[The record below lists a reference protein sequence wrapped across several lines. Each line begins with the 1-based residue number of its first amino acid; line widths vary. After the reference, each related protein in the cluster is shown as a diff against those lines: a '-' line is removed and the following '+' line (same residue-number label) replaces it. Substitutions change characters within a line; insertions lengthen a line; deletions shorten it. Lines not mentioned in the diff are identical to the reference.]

1 MPGQIR
7 QAAAKA
13 SLNFVP
19 MNIMPSFSDALT
31 HATYSHLRI
40 REPKVEKLH
49 KIAAVPCLTQQ
60 ADVGPAAQRGFQ
72 AERVTAGDANV
83 GFSQQKKRG
92 VVCAPGGS
100 P

>member
-49 KIAAVPCLTQQ
+49 KIAAAPCLTQQ
-60 ADVGPAAQRGFQ
+60 ADVGPTAQGGFQ
-72 AERVTAGDANV
+72 AERVAAGDAIV
-83 GFSQQKKRG
+83 DFAKQKTRCFDCARG
-92 VVCAPGGS
+92 WI
-100 P
+100 